1 MSMRL
6 TIQQKRKQ
14 YRTIYEAIW
23 KTPRIFVKDLSLLLD
38 CTQNAA
44 SNRLKESL
52 EYNYIV
58 GPEIRK
64 KSYSNLKEYM
74 YFINCENPEFLYLK
88 YREDPDIIYH
98 ALTSGFCDLW
108 IIAKEK
114 IDVKGEIILEGYR
127 SDYNVSYAPDR
138 TWDTALEIMQKRIAD
153 FNPRSYKPQHIP
165 QTHFDKTI
173 NWNSEDELLYRY
185 FKYDLRRNLK
195 PVMEKYQIS
204 AETLYSFLSNLSS
217 TCTVFTSYFPN
228 SLPGTDSYLF
238 MIETDYEDFIIDLFS
253 ELPTTAT
260 FFKNRDKLFAFIH
273 VTKPYIRT
281 GDLSMDVSS
290 TYIPSVVVELIK
302 KGIVSKK
309 KHCIVEY
316 DKSKDI

>member
-6 TIQQKRKQ
+6 SNEQKKKH
-14 YRTIYEAIW
+14 YRVIYDAVW
-23 KTPRIFVKDLSLLLD
+23 QDPRIFVKDLALLLD
-38 CTQNAA
+38 CTPNAA
-44 SNRLKESL
+44 SNRLKEA
-52 EYNYIV
+52 YDCHCIV

-64 KSYSNLKEYM
+64 TSYKNLREHM
-74 YFINCENPEFLYLK
+74 YFIKCENPEFLYLK
-88 YREDPDIIYH
+88 YREDPCIIYH

-114 IDVKGEIILEGYR
+114 IDIKGEIVLEGYR
-127 SDYNVSYAPDR
+127 SDYHVSYAPDR
-138 TWDTALEIMQKRIAD
+138 TWETALEIMQKGVAD
-153 FNPRSYKPQHIP
+153 FNPRSYKPQHII
-165 QTHFDKTI
+165 QTHFDETI
-173 NWNSEDELLYRY
+173 DWDEEDELLYRY
-185 FKYDLRRNLK
+185 FKCDLRKNLK

-204 AETLYSFLSNLSS
+204 AETLYSFLNNLPS

-316 DKSKDI
+316 HKSKDI